1 MDEVTQQTL
10 RVLVV
15 DDDAV
20 CARTVAGML
29 RHVGPHAVE
38 TAASADEAVERLNAS
53 TFDLIFCDLNMPG
66 RDGVETMR
74 LFAERHIKC
83 PILLV
88 SGADHKILKAAQ
100 ELGKHRGLGVAG
112 TLHKPFGLEQIKGAL
127 AHVAQVTSPRS
138 RRPLPI
144 IPTAELAEGIA
155 MQQLVL
161 HYQPQLNLH
170 TCQLEGTEA
179 LVRWQHPERGML
191 MPDSFITLA
200 ESSGL
205 IAPLTEWVV
214 REAIRQ
220 AALWRRNGLDIGV
233 SVNLSAQT
241 LRELDLPDRIAAT
254 TAAAGLNPGRITLE
268 ITESGMTD
276 DIDSLLDIT
285 TRLRLKGFLLAIDDF
300 GTGFSSL
307 TQLKRLPFT
316 ELKLDRTFVS
326 GAAADGDSRSLLE
339 SSVNLAKR
347 LQLKTVAEGIETE
360 EEWNL
365 LVWMGVDLGQGYHM
379 ARPMAADKILP
390 WYTGWQAQVA

>member
-1 MDEVTQQTL
+1 MDEVTQSTL

-15 DDDAV
+15 DDDAL
-20 CARTVAGML
+20 CARTVAGLL
-29 RHVGPHAVE
+29 RHVGAQSVE

-53 TFDLIFCDLNMPG
+53 AYDVIFCDLNMPG

-83 PILLV
+83 PIFLV

-112 TLHKPFGLEQIKGAL
+112 ILHKPFGLDQVRSAL
-127 AHVAQVTSPRS
+127 THVAQVTSPRS
-138 RRPLPI
+138 RRPAPI
-144 IPTAELAEGIA
+144 VPRSELEHGIA
-155 MQQLVL
+155 NEQLVL

-170 TCQLEGTEA
+170 TCQLEGAEA
-179 LVRWQHPERGML
+179 LVRWQHPERGL
-191 MPDSFITLA
+191 LTPDAFISLA

-220 AALWRRNGLDIGV
+220 AASWRRSGLDIGV
-233 SVNLSAQT
+233 SINLSAQT
-241 LRELDLPDRIAAT
+241 LRELDLPDRIAGT
-254 TAAAGLNPGRITLE
+254 TAAAGLNPSRITLE

-276 DIDSLLDIT
+276 DLDSLLDIT

-307 TQLKRLPFT
+307 TQLRRLPFT

-326 GAAADGDSRSLLE
+326 GAATDGDSRSLLE

-365 LVWMGVDLGQGYHM
+365 LVWMGVDLGQGYYM
-379 ARPMAADKILP
+379 ARPMPADKILP

>member
-1 MDEVTQQTL
+1 MDETTPLPL

-15 DDDAV
+15 DDDAACV
-20 CARTVAGML
+20 RALAGML
-29 RHVGPHAVE
+29 RHVGPHDVD
-38 TAASADEAVERLNAS
+38 TAASADEAVERLNVAAY
-53 TFDLIFCDLNMPG
+53 DLILCDLNMPG

-74 LFAERHIKC
+74 LLAERQIRC
-83 PILLV
+83 PILLM
-88 SGADHKILKAAQ
+88 SGVDHKILKAAQ
-100 ELGKHRGLGVAG
+100 ELGNHRGLGVAG
-112 TLHKPFGLEQIKGAL
+112 ILHKPFGLEQIRGAL

-138 RRPLPI
+138 QRPAPVIPI
-144 IPTAELAEGIA
+144 AELAHGIEA
-155 MQQLVL
+155 EQLIL
-161 HYQPQLNLH
+161 YYQPQLNLH
-170 TCQLEGTEA
+170 TCQLEGAEA
-179 LVRWQHPERGML
+179 LVRWQHPEHGL
-191 MPDSFITLA
+191 LLPEAFISLA

-205 IAPLTEWVV
+205 ISPLTDWVM

-220 AALWRRNGLDIGV
+220 AALWRRSGVDLGV

-241 LRELDLPDRIAAT
+241 LRELDLPDRIAAST
-254 TAAAGLNPGRITLE
+254 EQAGLNSNRITLE
-268 ITESGMTD
+268 ITESGMPD
-276 DIDSLLDIT
+276 DVDSLLDIT
-285 TRLRLKGFLLAIDDF
+285 TRLRIKGFLLAIDDF

-326 GAAADGDSRSLLE
+326 GAATDGDARSLLE

-360 EEWNL
+360 DEWNL

-379 ARPMAADKILP
+379 ARPMAADALLP

>member
-1 MDEVTQQTL
+1 MDEITQLPL

-20 CARTVAGML
+20 CARTMAGML
-29 RHVGPHAVE
+29 RHVGPHSVE
-38 TAASADEAVERLNAS
+38 TAASADEAVERLNGA

-83 PILLV
+83 PILIV
-88 SGADHKILKAAQ
+88 SGADHRILKAAQ

-112 TLHKPFGLEQIKGAL
+112 ILHKPFGLEQIKSAL
-127 AHVAQVTSPRS
+127 LHVAKVTSPRS

-144 IPTAELAEGIA
+144 IPAAELAQGIA
-155 MQQLVL
+155 AEQLVL

-170 TCQLEGTEA
+170 TCQLEGAEA
-179 LVRWQHPERGML
+179 LVRWQHPERGLL
-191 MPDSFITLA
+191 MPDAFISLA
-200 ESSGL
+200 ESTGL
-205 IAPLTEWVV
+205 IGPLTEWVL
-214 REAIRQ
+214 REAIGQ
-220 AALWRRNGLDIGV
+220 AAQWRRNGLDIGI
-233 SVNLSAQT
+233 SINLSAQT

-254 TAAAGLNPGRITLE
+254 TSEAGLSSGRITLE
-268 ITESGMTD
+268 ITESGMAD
-276 DIDSLLDIT
+276 DVDSLLDIT

-307 TQLKRLPFT
+307 TQLRRLPFT

-326 GAAADGDSRSLLE
+326 GAATDGDARSLLE

-365 LVWMGVDLGQGYHM
+365 LVWMGVDLGQGYYM
-379 ARPMAADKILP
+379 ARPMPAEKLLP

>member
-1 MDEVTQQTL
+1 MDEVTQPTL

-29 RHVGPHAVE
+29 RHVGPHSVE
-38 TAASADEAVERLNAS
+38 TAGSADEAVERLNVS

-74 LFAERHIKC
+74 LLAEREIRC

-112 TLHKPFGLEQIKGAL
+112 TLRKPFGLEQIKTAL

-138 RRPLPI
+138 RRPAPILPI
-144 IPTAELAEGIA
+144 SELAQGIERE
-155 MQQLVL
+155 QLLL

-170 TCQLEGTEA
+170 TCQLEGVEA
-179 LVRWQHPERGML
+179 LVRWQHPERGLL
-191 MPDSFITLA
+191 MPDAFISLA

-205 IAPLTEWVV
+205 IAPLTEWVL
-214 REAIRQ
+214 RDAIRQ
-220 AALWRRNGLDIGV
+220 AALWRRSGLDIGV
-233 SVNLSAQT
+233 SINLSAQT

-276 DIDSLLDIT
+276 LDSLLDIT

-307 TQLKRLPFT
+307 TQLRRLPFT

-326 GAAADGDSRSLLE
+326 GAAADGDSRSLVE

-379 ARPMAADKILP
+379 ARPMPSDKILP

>member
-1 MDEVTQQTL
+1 
-10 RVLVV
+10 
-15 DDDAV
+15 
-20 CARTVAGML
+20 ML
-29 RHVGPHAVE
+29 RHVGAHSVE

-53 TFDLIFCDLNMPG
+53 TYDLIFCDLNMPG

-74 LFAERHIKC
+74 MLAERHIKC
-83 PILLV
+83 PILIV

-112 TLHKPFGLEQIKGAL
+112 TLHKPFGLEQIKSAL
-127 AHVAQVTSPRS
+127 VHVARMTSPRS

-144 IPTAELAEGIA
+144 IPTDELARGIA
-155 MQQLVL
+155 AEQLVL

-179 LVRWQHPERGML
+179 LVRWNNPDRGLL
-191 MPDSFITLA
+191 MPDAFISLA
-200 ESSGL
+200 EASGL

-220 AALWRRNGLDIGV
+220 CATWRRNGLDIGV

-241 LRELDLPDRIAAT
+241 LRELDLPDRMAAT

-276 DIDSLLDIT
+276 DLDSLLDIT

-307 TQLKRLPFT
+307 TQLRRLPFT

-326 GAAADGDSRSLLE
+326 GAATDGDSRSLLE

-379 ARPMAADKILP
+379 ARPMPADKILP
-390 WYTGWQAQVA
+390 WYSGWQAQVA